1 MDQLTTL
8 IGDSVDLSTMFQ
20 EPSSTFRLPQ
30 STVED
35 RAAKLADLTQP
46 SEKVVPT
53 YQSLVAEAS
62 TGKDFQMQALESEV
76 VQKGAKSELAALSEI
91 MSSRDYSV
99 EQKKAA
105 LDEYNNRRKFPVAQI
120 NKEVA
125 TKHLAAP
132 SPDVKEDEEKI
143 RDWIASGNVLNEVLD
158 SKAKIQSMIN
168 TGFASLQNESM
179 GRTFLELMEVS
190 LVPFANNKSVANTIS
205 GMRAKGGEKQGAMS
219 FFKDFIDAGGSTM
232 DLREAFANVPPSN
245 REAFI
250 KELLTTIQS
259 DSGVIFSSDSHY
271 AQYQKLISISDP
283 QGYSNT
289 ERWLD
294 TLLPVFDLLGMADLF
309 RAGKSIKRATG
320 GGVSSP
326 EIIEKNLQTSK
337 KPTLSASTKP
347 QEAPGSIFEGRT
359 VSPPPPETGKLQGRI
374 IDLEDERAA
383 LLGDSSQLLDKGQ
396 VRQIKQELDSLQRPD
411 LDVKTLTKEY
421 QTNQK
426 LSFKEAK
433 SRAEKDFQAS
443 MAEYEASKARLEGML
458 QGNAT
463 AAKNEQRLGE
473 LDKQIEGLKAQMGT
487 EAGGSVLTELAD
499 SIRRIEWNSYT
510 GRHNPTATANIIGS
524 VNPGAGRVLFKGL
537 SESPTDDFAR
547 AMYGTNKQEAITS
560 QIMPQATTPKGPVL
574 SKLPDPEKEMRKGV
588 MLSEDVIDTIQSVE
602 SIGLTKGE
610 RASQRAAV
618 IRQFQEANGLELHS
632 NLSSF
637 GKDDVNGR
645 FHIGA
650 TYGTP
655 TGGFPDAADAVMQ
668 TKLALRRFG
677 VSEDQITILQ
687 RKGDEFVPVDKN
699 NIPDG
704 PGEYYARVDLEHNY
718 DITDLTA
725 FENLDVKRN
734 LFDRHA
740 PLVWNDKGSA
750 NRYIADPASTLDPAI
765 TSAAS
770 AVADRTSR
778 LEKYML
784 ELANDYALAWK
795 NLPKDQKKVLDEYI
809 IDVNFNGIAPNA
821 SHMTS
826 VGLTADAQQAV
837 YKWRKYWD
845 THYHLEN
852 LDVVR
857 TLNNENVLVLENANA
872 KLFGKEI
879 PKNRTVDT
887 VYDPTLDQVRQITP
901 QEIDA
906 LYANNGT
913 LVSLRRPE
921 NINGQLVEYTMSR
934 NTPTEYMRKVT
945 DNDSVLNYREG
956 YFQIQ
961 YQAARFVDEITIGAG
976 GKQIRKAV
984 AVAGDS
990 KEAEHFVKRMKS
1002 TNPGVEYVI
1011 RSDERAMVKGS
1022 NDWWDVNSASG
1033 RIAQRHRGKTLE
1045 DSSGL
1050 NHLGD
1055 HSYIVNPAEAAVK
1068 SARSISGR
1076 VMMRPMLEQAKI
1088 RFMKQFDQ
1096 FIPEVNGQ
1104 KQFPTNIAEIQAK
1117 GVFTSK
1123 DIADARTTW
1132 EYLRYLENGYLNAA
1146 DQMTRSFW
1154 NWIAEVG
1161 AKTGMP
1167 RVERAAQSLVEAG
1180 GITSL
1185 AKNAVFMA
1193 TIGTNP
1199 LRQLI
1204 VQPNQVIR
1212 LYAYTG
1218 FKGDSVID
1226 IVKAGTDYL
1235 NWAVT
1240 GKAMNPKNAEM
1251 FKFIEKTGM
1260 LSAVDRSNLVRG
1272 ALTDAAQLH
1281 GPVTGAALKGLNGLR
1296 KVGFDLGEQ
1305 ANLASHLIAAYRK
1318 YEKLGWDMG
1327 NADTLLKV
1335 QAEARAISYEMNFA
1349 GDMPYNQGSLAFA
1362 LQFLQ
1367 VPHKAFLQYVNR
1379 KLDRETRMRLLTADI
1394 VFWGPPTAVVTAMIN
1409 NDILPEDT
1417 PENKFVRELVIDGL
1431 ESAFLNHVVQKLG
1444 GEDQGKID
1452 FSSFDPH
1459 NIDGW
1464 KKFYEA
1470 FMTGGV
1476 AEVIANSPT
1485 GSLFL
1490 KDGSRGQNVIEKMG
1504 RWFNGEVDESLD
1516 ADSLISVVTEVAK
1529 ISSGFNNAWKA
1540 NQMLRLE
1547 QSIDAK
1553 GTVIDDKA
1561 SKLDALAQL
1570 FGFTSYDRS
1579 AMMKMSME
1587 VRKNMKD
1594 EEKEAYKQY
1603 DAIKRYYTD
1612 KIEGGGK
1619 DPAWIQNVG
1628 NWIVTSHKGNPEMQ
1642 QKLYG
1647 RLRMDV
1653 TGSEDSFFRMLHKA
1667 SGYQTM
1673 EDIKAQIELSGLPP
1687 EKKKEAIKMITEVHS
1702 IKEENK

>member
-1 MDQLTTL
+1 MNELKTFM
-8 IGDSVDLSTMFQ
+8 GDSVDLSSMFP
-20 EPSSTFRLPQ
+20 EPITTFRLPA
-30 STVED
+30 STIED
-35 RAAKLADLTQP
+35 RAVKLADLTQP
-46 SEKVVPT
+46 AEQLVPT
-53 YQSLVAEAS
+53 FQGLVAEANV
-62 TGKDFQMQALESEV
+62 GQDFQMKALEARVIE
-76 VQKGAKSELAALSEI
+76 KSGKSDLAALSEI
-91 MSSRDYSV
+91 MGSREYSV

-105 LDEYNNRRKFPVAQI
+105 LDEYNNKRKSGGVPL

-125 TKHLAAP
+125 AKHLSSP
-132 SPDVKEDEEKI
+132 SPDPKEDEEKV

-158 SKAKIQSMIN
+158 NKEKLQALVNSA
-168 TGFASLQNESM
+168 AADLQNTS
-179 GRTFLELMEVS
+179 GTRTFLELMEVS
-190 LVPFANNKSVANTIS
+190 LLPFANNKAVADTIS
-205 GMRAKGGEKQGAMS
+205 SMKKKQGKGGALS
-219 FFKDFIDAGGSTM
+219 FAKDFIDAGGSMM
-232 DLREAFANVPPSN
+232 DLRQAFANVPAAQ
-245 REAFI
+245 REEFLKSLLDTI
-250 KELLTTIQS
+250 KS
-259 DSGVIFSSDSHY
+259 DSGVILSSDNHY
-271 AQYQKLISISDP
+271 AKFQKYISITDP
-283 QGYSNT
+283 EGYSNT

-294 TLLPVFDLLGMADLF
+294 TLLPVFDIMGIADLF
-309 RAGKSIKRATG
+309 KGAKAMRGGKAATVDAKTLEANLESSKR
-320 GGVSSP
+320 
-326 EIIEKNLQTSK
+326 
-337 KPTLSASTKP
+337 PTLTSEKP
-347 QEAPGSIFEGRT
+347 QEAPQSIFEGQK
-359 VSPPPPETGKLQGRI
+359 VSTPPEATGKLQTRI
-374 IDLEDERAA
+374 TNLEEERAA
-383 LLGDSSQLLDKGQ
+383 LLGDSSQLLDNGQ
-396 VRQIKQELDSLQRPD
+396 VRQINQELNNLKRPD
-411 LDVKTLTKEY
+411 IDVKTLTKEY
-421 QTNQK
+421 QANQK

-458 QGNAT
+458 EGNVT
-463 AAKNEQRLGE
+463 AAKNEQRLAE
-473 LDKQIEGLKAQMGT
+473 LDKQIEDLKGQMGV

-510 GRHNPTATANIIGS
+510 GRHNPTAMANIVGT
-524 VNPGAGRVLFKGL
+524 VNPGAGRVLFKAVA
-537 SESPTDDFAR
+537 ESPDDNLAR
-547 AMYGTNKQEAITS
+547 ALYGTSKQDAITS
-560 QIMPQATTPKGPVL
+560 QLMPQATTPKGPVL
-574 SKLPDPEKEMRKGV
+574 AKLPDPEKELRKSV
-588 MLSEDVIDTIQSVE
+588 MLSDDIKDTIESVE

-618 IRQFQEANGLELHS
+618 IRQFHEATGLELHP
-632 NLSSF
+632 NMSSF
-637 GKDDVNGR
+637 GKDDANGR

-650 TYGTP
+650 TYGLP
-655 TGGFPDAADAVMQ
+655 TGGFPNAVDAVMQ
-668 TKLALRRFG
+668 TKLSLRRFG
-677 VSEDQITILQ
+677 ISEDQITILQ
-687 RKGDEFVPVDKN
+687 RKGDQFVPVDKK
-699 NIPDG
+699 NIPE
-704 PGEYYARVDLEHNY
+704 GEGEFYARVDLEHNY

-734 LFDRHA
+734 LFDNHA
-740 PLVWNDKGSA
+740 PLVWNDRGSF
-750 NRYIADPASTLDPAI
+750 NRYVADPASTLNPAI

-784 ELANDYALAWK
+784 ELANEYATAWK
-795 NLPKDQKKVLDEYI
+795 KLPKDQKKVLDEYI
-809 IDVNFNGIAPNA
+809 INANFNGISPNA
-821 SHMTS
+821 SHMTAQ
-826 VGLTADAQQAV
+826 GLTAEAQQAV
-837 YKWRKYWD
+837 YKWRQYWD

-852 LDVVR
+852 MDVVR
-857 TLNNENVLVLENANA
+857 TLNNEGVMVLENANA

-879 PKNRTVDT
+879 PKNRNIDT

-921 NINGQLVEYTMSR
+921 NINGQAVEYMLSR
-934 NTPTEYMRKVT
+934 NSPTEYMRKVT
-945 DNDSVLNYREG
+945 PNDSVLNYREG

-961 YQAARFVDEITIGAG
+961 YRAARFVDEITVGAG
-976 GKQIRKAV
+976 GKKIRKAV
-984 AVAGDS
+984 AVAGDTQ
-990 KEAEHFVKRMKS
+990 EAQHFVNRMKS

-1055 HSYIVNPAEAAVK
+1055 HNYIVNPAEAAVK

-1076 VMMRPMLEQAKI
+1076 TMMRPMLEQAKV
-1088 RFMKQFDQ
+1088 RFMRQYDD
-1096 FIPEVNGQ
+1096 FIPEVNGV
-1104 KQFPTNIAEIQAK
+1104 KKFPTNISEISAK
-1117 GVFTSK
+1117 GNFTSK
-1123 DIADARTTW
+1123 EIADARTTW
-1132 EYLRYLENGYLNAA
+1132 EYLRYLENGYINAA

-1154 NWIAEVG
+1154 NWIAETG
-1161 AKTGMP
+1161 AKWGTP
-1167 RVERAAQSLVEAG
+1167 KVERFAQTMVESG
-1180 GITSL
+1180 GLTSL
-1185 AKNAVFMA
+1185 AKNSVFMA

-1240 GKAMNPKNAEM
+1240 GKAMKPENVEM
-1251 FKFIEKTGM
+1251 FKFIEKSGM

-1272 ALTDAAQLH
+1272 ALTDAAQMH
-1281 GPVTGAALKGLNGLR
+1281 GPITGAASKGLNFMR
-1296 KVGFDLGEQ
+1296 KIGFDLGEQ

-1318 YEKLGWDMG
+1318 YEKLGWDMKD
-1327 NADTLLKV
+1327 ADTLLKV

-1367 VPHKAFLQYVNR
+1367 VPHKAFLQYANR
-1379 KLDRETRMRLLTADI
+1379 KLDRATRARLLAADV
-1394 VFWGPPTAVVTAMIN
+1394 VFWGPPTALVTAMIN
-1409 NDILPEDT
+1409 NDLLPEDK
-1417 PENKFVRELVIDGL
+1417 PETKFVRELVIDGL
-1431 ESAFLNHVVQKLG
+1431 ESAFLNHVIQKLG

-1452 FSSFDPH
+1452 FSAFDPH

-1490 KDGSRGQNVIEKMG
+1490 KNGSRGQNVIEKMG
-1504 RWFNGEVDESLD
+1504 RWFNGEVDETLS

-1540 NQMLRLE
+1540 SQMLRLE
-1547 QSIDAK
+1547 QAIDAK
-1553 GTVIDDKA
+1553 GSVVDDKA
-1561 SKLDALAQL
+1561 TKLDALAQL
-1570 FGFTSYDRS
+1570 FGFTSYDRA

-1594 EEKEAYKQY
+1594 EEKEAFEQY

-1612 KIEGGGK
+1612 KIEKGTQ

-1642 QKLYG
+1642 QKLYA
-1647 RLRMDV
+1647 RLGMDIR
-1653 TGSEDSFFRMLHKA
+1653 SADDKFFRMLHKA
-1667 SGYQTM
+1667 SGYKTAA
-1673 EDIKAQIELSGLPP
+1673 ELRAQIEMSGISP
-1687 EKKKEAIKMITEVHS
+1687 EAKKEAIRMVSEVQS
-1702 IKEENK
+1702 VKEETK